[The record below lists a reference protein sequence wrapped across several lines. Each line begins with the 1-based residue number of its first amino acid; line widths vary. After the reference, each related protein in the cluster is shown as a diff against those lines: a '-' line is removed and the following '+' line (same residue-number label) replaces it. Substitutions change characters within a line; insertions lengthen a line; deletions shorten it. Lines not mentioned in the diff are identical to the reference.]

1 MDNIEFL
8 KVILENLLQKKEE
21 IKIKKS
27 EDEFGILLEIEVDKS
42 DMPVLIGKKGNTIN
56 SIRNIMR
63 VAGGVKNERVNI
75 KIIENN

>member
-27 EDEFGILLEIEVDKS
+27 EDEFWILLEIEVDKS
-42 DMPVLIGKKGNTIN
+42 DMPVLIWKKGNTIN

-63 VAGGVKNERVNI
+63 VAWGVKNERVNI

>member
-27 EDEFGILLEIEVDKS
+27 EDEF
-42 DMPVLIGKKGNTIN
+42 
-56 SIRNIMR
+56 
-63 VAGGVKNERVNI
+63 
-75 KIIENN
+75 